1 MRCCR
6 TTEEQKEYID
16 KLIEH
21 FYEILGAADLNLDK
35 LSYITNTPIIY
46 YKFSLNETLEMSWK
60 KFIITVSVLF
70 YFPAAKEKLVDLRI
84 LKPRLFLNFCI
95 LNPFVEVDG
104 DFLKDYRLPSLPCD
118 TDSIDVSQIDDE
130 KRKEYCLKMQKS
142 LKELREI
149 AGLPQTK
156 LSEMIYIRFPT
167 YNKIENLRR
176 ELSWDNFLL
185 LLFVFL
191 QYEKTKRCL
200 IKNEIFTPE
209 LYLLLTGKFTVP
221 KKIPAKK

>member
-6 TTEEQKEYID
+6 TTKEQQEYID

-21 FYEILGAADLNLDK
+21 FYEILSAADLNVDK
-35 LSYITNTPIIY
+35 LSFITNSPTTY
-46 YKFSLNETLEMSWK
+46 YKNSINGNLEMSWK
-60 KFIITVSVLF
+60 KFIILVIVLF

-84 LKPRLFLNFCI
+84 LRPRLFLNFCI
-95 LNPFVEVDG
+95 LNPFVEVDR
-104 DFLKDYRLPSLPCD
+104 DFLKDYRLPDIPCD
-118 TDSIDVSQIDDE
+118 TDSIDVSQIDDK
-130 KRKEYCLKMQKS
+130 KRKIYCLKMQKV

-149 AGLPQTK
+149 AGLSQTK

-167 YNKIENLRR
+167 YNKIENSRR

-221 KKIPAKK
+221 EKTAAKK